1 MIIYPRRITGFTS
14 HDRFE
19 NKIYQEEEKNSEK
32 SEEKGGKK
40 GKKGWNMSSHPKS
53 IRPNKSP
60 SDYATKRHVYTYIE
74 QHWRNQGEPSLRD
87 GIVVRVIASGDLEE
101 L

>member
-1 MIIYPRRITGFTS
+1 MIDLKTKYI
-14 HDRFE
+14 
-19 NKIYQEEEKNSEK
+19 KKKEKKAEK
-32 SEEKGGKK
+32 SEEKGRKK

-60 SDYATKRHVYTYIE
+60 SDDAPKRHVYTYIE
-74 QHWRNQGEPSLRD
+74 QHWRNQGEPSLRY